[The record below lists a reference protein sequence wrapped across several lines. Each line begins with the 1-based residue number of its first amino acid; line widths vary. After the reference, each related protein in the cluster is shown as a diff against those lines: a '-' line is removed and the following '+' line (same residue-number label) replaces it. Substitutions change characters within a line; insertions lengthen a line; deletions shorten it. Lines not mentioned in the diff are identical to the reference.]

1 MVLFILHRFG
11 HAKPEKECYEILLNK
26 YSLVPE
32 ECLFI
37 DDDPSEQN
45 YKTANKIGIKGRRII
60 PNQSEDVKKL
70 LVEFEVEI

>member
-1 MVLFILHRFG
+1 MVLFILPKFG

-37 DDDPSEQN
+37 DDSL
-45 YKTANKIGIKGRRII
+45 ANVQVAESLGIKSIHFTSFKTLKNDI
-60 PNQSEDVKKL
+60 TIFLK
-70 LVEFEVEI
+70 